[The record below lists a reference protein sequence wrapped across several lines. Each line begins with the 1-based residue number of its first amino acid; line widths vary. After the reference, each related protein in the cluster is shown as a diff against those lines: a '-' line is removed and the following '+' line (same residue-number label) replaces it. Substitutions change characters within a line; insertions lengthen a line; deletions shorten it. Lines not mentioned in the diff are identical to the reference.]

1 MFSIGQFIQ
10 NILLILAA
18 ITASKYTLYLITS
31 LFYMYS
37 RRKYLRKAI
46 SVSKR
51 DIEKMFKISVVV
63 PAWNEAVGILDCV
76 RSLYKSSY
84 SNLEI
89 VVVNDGSKDN
99 TDTVIKDFI
108 KQELPKM
115 KSTKTF
121 KYVSKANGGKGS
133 ALNAGIKKS
142 NGDLIVTMDADT
154 IFEEDALYNAAMY
167 FYKTDLDAAV
177 GNVKIANSKSLLGI
191 IQQIEYTVGFYFKRS
206 HSVLNSEY
214 IIGGAFGVFRRNV
227 FKKYGYLDE
236 RIKTEDIEYST
247 RLQAKGCKIFFL
259 EDAIAY
265 TEGPVTVKDLMKQR
279 LRWKKGR
286 LDTFIKHKNLFLS
299 SKKEHNKFLTYYLL
313 PITLFYEIELLF
325 EPIFTLYGIYYLMDT
340 GNLKPMFIW
349 ILFTGFIYA
358 FTFLFGSKKNSK
370 KAFIFT
376 PTYFF
381 LSYVLTFVEVY
392 AMYKSLRML
401 SKKQDVVWQTW
412 QRRGLNNV

>member
-51 DIEKMFKISVVV
+51 DIEEMFKISVIV

-76 RSLYKSSY
+76 HSLYKASY

-108 KQELPKM
+108 KQELPKL

-121 KYVSKANGGKGS
+121 KYVSKSNGGKGS

-142 NGDLIVTMDADT
+142 SGDLIVTMDADT

-227 FKKYGYLDE
+227 FKKYG
-236 RIKTEDIEYST
+236 
-247 RLQAKGCKIFFL
+247 
-259 EDAIAY
+259 
-265 TEGPVTVKDLMKQR
+265 
-279 LRWKKGR
+279 
-286 LDTFIKHKNLFLS
+286 
-299 SKKEHNKFLTYYLL
+299 
-313 PITLFYEIELLF
+313 
-325 EPIFTLYGIYYLMDT
+325 
-340 GNLKPMFIW
+340 
-349 ILFTGFIYA
+349 
-358 FTFLFGSKKNSK
+358 
-370 KAFIFT
+370 
-376 PTYFF
+376 
-381 LSYVLTFVEVY
+381 
-392 AMYKSLRML
+392 
-401 SKKQDVVWQTW
+401 
-412 QRRGLNNV
+412 